1 MSIGNLT
8 SIGKSKDSGS
18 SKVDVYLST
27 WHIVYQSPTY
37 THKFTVMIPTSFD
50 ATPSNT
56 NDTSTSNFKNCI
68 GNNVG
73 NITYC
78 LLPGI
83 HKGEDNTTIYM
94 MSIDNNILK
103 MEISGRSNILND
115 SLLSDKETLNVIF
128 LRSGKIIQG

>member
-8 SIGKSKDSGS
+8 AIGKSKESGS
-18 SKVDVYLST
+18 GKLDIYLST
-27 WHIVYQSPTY
+27 WHIVYRSGND
-37 THKFTVMIPTSFD
+37 THEFTVMIPSSFD
-50 ATPSNT
+50 ATPSET

-83 HKGEDNTTIYM
+83 HKVEDNTTIYM
-94 MSIDNNILK
+94 MSIENNILK
-103 MEISGRSNILND
+103 MEISGRTNIIND
-115 SLLSDKETLNVIF
+115 SLLSENERITITF
-128 LRSGKIIQG
+128 LRSGKIF

>member
-18 SKVDVYLST
+18 SKLDVYLST

-37 THKFTVMIPTSFD
+37 THKFTVMIPTTFD
-50 ATPSNT
+50 ATPADT
-56 NDTSTSNFKNCI
+56 NDTSTTNFKNCI

-73 NITYC
+73 DITYC

-83 HKGEDNTTIYM
+83 RKDGDDNSTIYL

-103 MEISGRSNILND
+103 MGIRGRVNIVDD
-115 SLLSDKETLNVIF
+115 SLLSEKESINVTF
-128 LRSGKIIQG
+128 LRSGKII

>member
-1 MSIGNLT
+1 MAIGNLT
-8 SIGKSKDSGS
+8 AIGKSKDSGS
-18 SKVDVYLST
+18 GKLDIYLST
-27 WHIVYQSPTY
+27 WHIVYQSPSY

-50 ATPSNT
+50 ATPGDT

-83 HKGEDNTTIYM
+83 HKVEDNTTIYM
-94 MSIDNNILK
+94 MSIENNILK
-103 MEISGRSNILND
+103 MEISGRTNIVND
-115 SLLSDKETLNVIF
+115 SLLAENEIINVIF
-128 LRSGKIIQG
+128 LRSGKIF

>member
-1 MSIGNLT
+1 MSIGILT
-8 SIGKSKDSGS
+8 SIGKSKESGS
-18 SKVDVYLST
+18 GKLDVYLST

-37 THKFTVMIPTSFD
+37 THKFTVMIPATFD
-50 ATPSNT
+50 ATPSDI

-73 NITYC
+73 DITYC

-83 HKGEDNTTIYM
+83 HKVEDNTTIYM

-103 MEISGRSNILND
+103 MEISGRSNIVND
-115 SLLSDKETLNVIF
+115 SLLSEKESISVTF
-128 LRSGKIIQG
+128 LRCGKII

>member
-18 SKVDVYLST
+18 SKLDVYLST
-27 WHIVYQSPTY
+27 WHIRYKSPTDTY
-37 THKFTVMIPTSFD
+37 KFTVIIPTSFD

-83 HKGEDNTTIYM
+83 HKVEDNTSIYM
-94 MSIDNNILK
+94 MSIENNILK
-103 MEISGRSNILND
+103 MEISGRTNIVND
-115 SLLSDKETLNVIF
+115 SLLSEKESITVIF
-128 LRSGKIIQG
+128 VRSGKIL